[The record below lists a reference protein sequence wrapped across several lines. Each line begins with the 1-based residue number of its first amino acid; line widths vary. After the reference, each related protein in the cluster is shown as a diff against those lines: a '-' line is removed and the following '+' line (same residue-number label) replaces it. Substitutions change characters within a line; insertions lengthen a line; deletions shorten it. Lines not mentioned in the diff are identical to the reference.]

1 MRTGELRSVTC
12 GLHSAR
18 PSEGEPTD
26 SHSIW
31 YMNWGQV
38 TVPDGAE
45 VSRALGGGWELREE
59 QDLVPAS
66 IKEQMQER
74 TKWGEMIDADRI
86 P

>member
-1 MRTGELRSVTC
+1 
-12 GLHSAR
+12 
-18 PSEGEPTD
+18 
-26 SHSIW
+26 
-31 YMNWGQV
+31 MNWGQV